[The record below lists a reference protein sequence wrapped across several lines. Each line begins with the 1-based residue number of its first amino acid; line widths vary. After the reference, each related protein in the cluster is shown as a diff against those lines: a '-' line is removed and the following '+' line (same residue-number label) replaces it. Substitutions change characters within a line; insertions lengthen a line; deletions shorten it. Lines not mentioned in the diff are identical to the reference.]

1 MCFSHFTI
9 TKRENGYVNVIIYH
23 DINMYYP
30 LHQGIA
36 IQIIQVFFFIKVVYC
51 QNCYHSILTM
61 DGRSNTRFSWSSDPI
76 NQTTVTSWILGRF
89 FMAMPPRAI
98 SLGAP
103 KLAQATHHA
112 LRLRLSVI
120 PQNKHACKFVSNH
133 IDYNLSSLTIFFL
146 LIFYY
151 FLTYDATLS

>member
-1 MCFSHFTI
+1 
-9 TKRENGYVNVIIYH
+9 
-23 DINMYYP
+23 
-30 LHQGIA
+30 
-36 IQIIQVFFFIKVVYC
+36 
-51 QNCYHSILTM
+51 
-61 DGRSNTRFSWSSDPI
+61 
-76 NQTTVTSWILGRF
+76 
-89 FMAMPPRAI
+89 MAMPPRACYLRA
-98 SLGAP
+98 S
-103 KLAQATHHA
+103 KLAEATHHA

>member
-1 MCFSHFTI
+1 
-9 TKRENGYVNVIIYH
+9 
-23 DINMYYP
+23 
-30 LHQGIA
+30 
-36 IQIIQVFFFIKVVYC
+36 VVYC

-112 LRLRLSVI
+112 LRLHLSVI
-120 PQNKHACKFVSNH
+120 PENRRACKLVSNH
-133 IDYNLSSLTIFFL
+133 INYDLSSLTIFFYLFSVL
-146 LIFYY
+146 LY
-151 FLTYDATLS
+151 FRISCLSIDVDRYQFMLLLVFSRE